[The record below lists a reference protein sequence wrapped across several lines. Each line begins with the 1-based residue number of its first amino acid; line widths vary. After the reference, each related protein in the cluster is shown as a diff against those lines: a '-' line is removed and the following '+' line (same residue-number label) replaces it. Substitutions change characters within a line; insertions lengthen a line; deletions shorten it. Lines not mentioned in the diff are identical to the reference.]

1 MYYKLW
7 KKVYKCKSRWRRE
20 TIVCIYYFFFFNICI
35 IKKHL
40 LTYAA
45 LDFSLTHS
53 FYWDSLFTLH
63 MYLASALLCLW
74 ELLNVLAQVNKVWP
88 ALFFNAHMVK
98 KPSKWP
104 VWNGH
109 VEIQTFF
116 PPGPQHIN
124 QGNEMNGMM
133 AHEMMMRE
141 VPPSS
146 LVGKLVFGITNCQT
160 TQLVVDWP
168 IENLLINIMVH

>member
-1 MYYKLW
+1 
-7 KKVYKCKSRWRRE
+7 
-20 TIVCIYYFFFFNICI
+20 
-35 IKKHL
+35 
-40 LTYAA
+40 
-45 LDFSLTHS
+45 
-53 FYWDSLFTLH
+53 
-63 MYLASALLCLW
+63 
-74 ELLNVLAQVNKVWP
+74 
-88 ALFFNAHMVK
+88 MVK

-160 TQLVVDWP
+160 TQLVVD
-168 IENLLINIMVH
+168 

>member
-1 MYYKLW
+1 
-7 KKVYKCKSRWRRE
+7 
-20 TIVCIYYFFFFNICI
+20 
-35 IKKHL
+35 
-40 LTYAA
+40 
-45 LDFSLTHS
+45 
-53 FYWDSLFTLH
+53 
-63 MYLASALLCLW
+63 
-74 ELLNVLAQVNKVWP
+74 
-88 ALFFNAHMVK
+88 MVK

-124 QGNEMNGMM
+124 QEGNEMNGMM

-160 TQLVVDWP
+160 TQLVVD
-168 IENLLINIMVH
+168 